1 MPVAGVFDVTD
12 HGFHGTHF
20 GDGAVRV
27 IDTAVPNSARVW
39 DYWLGGKDNYLVD
52 RDAGEA
58 YITAFPEILNL
69 ARAQRLFLQR
79 AVGYLA
85 GEQGI
90 DQFLDLGVG
99 LPTVDNTHEV
109 AQRVLPDA
117 RIVYVDNDPLVLAN
131 ARALLVPHDFRGVT
145 SVVGADVCEP
155 DAMVE
160 QARKMLDFS
169 RPVAVLMLGILGH
182 VPLVAQA
189 RDIVHRL
196 VAHLTPGSH
205 LVVCDG
211 INASPAHE
219 AAQEAYNR
227 TGAAPYQLR
236 TPAEIS
242 GFLDGLD
249 LVDPGVVAPD
259 RWRPEHPDLCSGT
272 AVEARAGVGRVA

>member
-1 MPVAGVFDVTD
+1 MPRADERQDAPASPF
-12 HGFHGTHF
+12 GTS
-20 GDGAVRV
+20 
-27 IDTAVPNSARVW
+27 VPHSARVW

-52 RDAGEA
+52 RDAGDA

-85 GEQGI
+85 AEGL
-90 DQFLDLGVG
+90 DQFLDVGAG
-99 LPTVDNTHEV
+99 LPAVDNAHEV

-145 SVVGADVCEP
+145 SVVGADVCDP
-155 DAMVE
+155 DAIVE
-160 QARKMLDFS
+160 EARVTVDFS

-182 VPLVAQA
+182 VPLIAQA

-219 AAQEAYNR
+219 AAQEAYNE

>member
-1 MPVAGVFDVTD
+1 MTGDDV
-12 HGFHGTHF
+12 HGTDF
-20 GDGAVRV
+20 DDGTVRV

-39 DYWLGGKDNYLVD
+39 DYWLAGKDNYQVD
-52 RDAGEA
+52 RDAGDA
-58 YITAFPEILNL
+58 YINGFPEILDL

-79 AVGYLA
+79 AVRYLA
-85 GEQGI
+85 AEGL
-90 DQFLDLGVG
+90 DQFLDVGAG
-99 LPTVDNTHEV
+99 LPAVDNTHEV
-109 AQRVLPDA
+109 AQRVVPDA
-117 RIVYVDNDPLVLAN
+117 RIVYVDNDQLVLAN
-131 ARALLVPHDFRGVT
+131 ARALLVPHGPRGVT
-145 SVVGADVCEP
+145 SFVNADVCDP
-155 DAMVE
+155 DAIVE
-160 QARKMLDFS
+160 QAREVLDFS

-182 VPLVAQA
+182 VPDGAQA

-205 LVVCDG
+205 LAVCDG
-211 INASPAHE
+211 INASLDHE

-259 RWRPEHPDLCSGT
+259 WWRPEHPDLCGSE

>member
-1 MPVAGVFDVTD
+1 MTGDDV
-12 HGFHGTHF
+12 HGTDF
-20 GDGAVRV
+20 GAGPVRV

-52 RDAGEA
+52 RDAGDA
-58 YITAFPEILNL
+58 YVNGFPEIIDL

-85 GEQGI
+85 TEGL
-90 DQFLDLGVG
+90 DQFLDVGAG
-99 LPTVDNTHEV
+99 LPAVDNTHEV
-109 AQRVLPDA
+109 AQRVVPDA

-131 ARALLVPHDFRGVT
+131 ARALLVPLGFRGVT
-145 SVVGADVCEP
+145 SVIGADVLNP
-155 DAMVE
+155 DAIVE
-160 QARKMLDFS
+160 EARETLDFS

-182 VPLVAQA
+182 VPGGAQA

-196 VAHLTPGSH
+196 VAHLVPGSH

-219 AAQEAYNR
+219 AAQDAYNR

-259 RWRPEHPDLCSGT
+259 RWRPEHPDLCGSA